1 MKKITVVI
9 LLFSLFFVFFGI
21 YQLNP
26 PTAELTNT
34 PPMEFSSGRALKNLE
49 AIAQK
54 PHPIGSPEHT
64 KVRNYIFNKLTALK
78 LTPQIQT
85 TTVINPKW
93 GTPFVAG
100 TVHNIIAKVSGTH
113 NTKAVLVVAHY
124 DSVPNGPGASDDGV
138 AVAAMLETLR
148 ALKVGSPIKNDVIFL
163 FSDGEEPGL
172 LGAKAFVD
180 EHPWAK
186 EIGAVLNFE
195 ARGNR
200 GASLMFETGSNNG
213 GLIQEFAKAVPNP
226 VASSLFSSIYKLLP
240 NDTDF
245 TTFKEAGI
253 SGLNFAFIDGLIH
266 YHTQS
271 DNLANVSDRSLQHH
285 GETMLALTRR
295 LGNLDLEQIQKP
307 DAVFFNLIGPIF
319 IHYSEQWVIPLSI
332 FVTLLFAGVVRVG
345 FRQRQLTLR
354 GIVAGFGVMLSSMA
368 SAAVAVSF
376 VWWSLG
382 IIHSEYRWI
391 PQGDTYNSIL
401 YIIAFVSLTI
411 AITALWYNY
420 AKKRTSIQ
428 NLCVGAMLWW
438 WIAMILTSVFLP
450 GASYLFTWPLL
461 LGLMGLVF
469 IFAAKH
475 QKYVLEKHFVV
486 LSLFAVPGI
495 ILLSPIIYL
504 IFVALTV
511 SMSGVVVVMVVLLLG
526 LLIPHLYLMTTLNR
540 WLLPSTTLLISLSFL
555 IAGGFTAGFDANHPK
570 PNSIF
575 YGLNADTGTA
585 IWASADK
592 KPDEW
597 TSQFLS
603 NKFRKN
609 VLTEYLPMESEQFLN
624 SPAPVASLIPPK
636 IKPISSDVSNGI
648 RTIRMHITS
657 PRQARVMN
665 ISVDSKTTV
674 IATTVN
680 GKQIKDKD
688 FPTPNKSQKQ
698 WGLDYFAF
706 PRKGI
711 ELTLKIEATQPLVL
725 RAVDRTDELPQIPG
739 KSFKPRPNYMMPT
752 AFGAGVGNSTLVS
765 KSFVLVGNSG
775 STEQK
780 LKREAEKGFYEK

>member
-1 MKKITVVI
+1 MHKSKIFTFLAI
-9 LLFSLFFVFFGI
+9 LFLAFWGLF
-21 YQLNP
+21 QL
-26 PTAELTNT
+26 T
-34 PPMEFSSGRALKNLE
+34 PPAAVPASAPLVEFSSSRAMEYLE

-64 KVRNYIFNKLTALK
+64 KVRDYIFNELTALE

-100 TVHNIIAKVSGTH
+100 TIHNLIAKLPGTH

-148 ALKVGSPIKNDVIFL
+148 ALKVGSPLKNDAIFL

-195 ARGNR
+195 ARGNH
-200 GASLMFETGSNNG
+200 GSSILFETGGNNG
-213 GLIQEFAKAVPNP
+213 GLIREFAQAAPNP

-245 TTFKEAGI
+245 TIFKEAGI

-285 GETMLALTRR
+285 GETVLALTRR
-295 LGNLDLEQIQKP
+295 LGNLDLGQIQKP
-307 DAVFFNLIGPIF
+307 DAVFFNLIGSIF
-319 IHYSEQWVIPLSI
+319 IHYPEQWVIPLSI

-345 FRQRQLTLR
+345 FRQKQLTLR
-354 GIVAGFGVMLSSMA
+354 GIVAGFGVLLSSMA
-368 SAAVAVSF
+368 SAAIAVSF

-382 IIHSEYRWI
+382 IIHSEYQWI
-391 PQGDTYNSIL
+391 PQGDTYNSIFYL
-401 YIIAFVSLTI
+401 IAFVALTI
-411 AITALWYNY
+411 AITALWYSY
-420 AKKRTSIQ
+420 AKKLTSIQ

-438 WIAMILTSVFLP
+438 WIAMILTSVFLS

-461 LGLMGLVF
+461 LSLMGLVF
-469 IFAAKH
+469 IFASKH

-511 SMSGVVVVMVVLLLG
+511 SMSEVVVVMVVLLLG
-526 LLIPHLYLMTTLNR
+526 LLIPHLYLMTTRNR
-540 WLLPSTTLLISLSFL
+540 WLLPSTTLLVSLSFL
-555 IAGGFTAGFDANHPK
+555 LAGGFTAGFDANHPK

-592 KPDEW
+592 KSDEW

-603 NKFRKN
+603 NKFKKS

-636 IKPISSDVSNGI
+636 IEPLSSDVSNGI

-657 PRQARVMN
+657 PRQARVMS

-674 IATTVN
+674 IATTVD
-680 GKQIKDKD
+680 GKQIKDKSL
-688 FPTPNKSQKQ
+688 PTPNKSQKQ
-698 WGLDYFAF
+698 WGLDYYAF
-706 PRKGI
+706 PRGGI
-711 ELTLKIEATQPLVL
+711 ELTLRIEATQPLVL

-739 KSFKPRPNYMMPT
+739 KTFKPRPNYMMPT

-765 KSFVLVGNSG
+765 KSFVLVNGSGNLKHLP
-775 STEQK
+775 ST
-780 LKREAEKGFYEK
+780 